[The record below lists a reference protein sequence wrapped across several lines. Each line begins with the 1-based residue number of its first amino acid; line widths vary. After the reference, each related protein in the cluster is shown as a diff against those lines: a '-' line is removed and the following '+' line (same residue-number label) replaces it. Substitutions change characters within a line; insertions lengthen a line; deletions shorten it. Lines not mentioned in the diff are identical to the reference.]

1 MKPAYHISYRDE
13 IAETQGRLFARLA
26 RENPT
31 ADGEDFISSYLSGEL
46 RGRIDFADAIPAN
59 MTAAEIKD
67 YFVEKERY
75 SFQEGAPIDSIP
87 ADWIGQ
93 FYSFYQWETGLSS
106 KDIVKRIPV
115 KTMIAAYPGLHDLDM
130 SLAVKRISNLTNAD
144 R

>member
-1 MKPAYHISYRDE
+1 MKPAYPIAYRNE

-31 ADGEDFISSYLSGEL
+31 ADGENFISSYLASEL

-59 MTAAEIKD
+59 MTDSEIKQ
-67 YFVEKERY
+67 YFVEKENY
-75 SFQEGAPIDSIP
+75 NFQEGAPIDSIP

-93 FYSFYQWETGLSS
+93 FYAFYQWETGLSS

-130 SLAVKRISNLTNAD
+130 ALAVTRISDLANAD
-144 R
+144 